1 MRRVTIYRTAGVDD
15 RTPTRWWVET
25 GEDFEPVEGFD
36 TWQQA
41 RDYADRIAN
50 SVPLY
55 IPPEVVSKNKVS
67 CGSSWVPGVGET
79 GNQGTVCT
87 WHHRELLTGV
97 VELMVCC
104 TESHTAIRLA
114 PEAARELAAALVVSA
129 ANVEKARTNLAG
141 NQDEP
146 IMSP

>member
-1 MRRVTIYRTAGVDD
+1 MRHVTKYRTAGIDD
-15 RTPTRWWVET
+15 KAPARWWVET

-55 IPPEVVSKNKVS
+55 VPPEVASKNGV
-67 CGSSWVPGVGET
+67 SWVPCVGET
-79 GNQGTVCT
+79 GNQRMVCT
-87 WHHRELLTGV
+87 WHHRELLAGA

-141 NQDEP
+141 NQNEP